1 MFFLFCEL
9 LSEICTLV
17 SGEVSVEVI
26 STEAEDIVEEGLR
39 LSKISSNVV
48 VKIPMTYEGV
58 SACTVL
64 ARKHGIRVNIT
75 LCFSVSQAIL
85 AAKSGAYFI
94 SPFVGRIDDLGGD
107 GLGLIRD
114 IRTVYSNYGFATKI
128 LAASIRSPQHVVEVA
143 KSGADI
149 ATLPVKVFRQLF
161 SHPLTDLGL
170 SCVMD
175 CIVNCGWEF
184 AVGYIKLLS
193 GYSMTDM
200 RSWAVA

>member
-1 MFFLFCEL
+1 MYGGL
-9 LSEICTLV
+9 LSEICKLV

-26 STEAEDIVEEGLR
+26 STQAEDIVEEGLR

-58 SACTVL
+58 RACTVL

-75 LCFSVSQAIL
+75 LCFTVLQALL
-85 AAKSGAYFI
+85 AAKSGAYFV

-114 IRTVYSNYGFATKI
+114 IRTVYSNYGFNTKI

-143 KSGADI
+143 KLGADI

-161 SHPLTDLGL
+161 CHPLTDLGL
-170 SCVMD
+170 SCVMKQL
-175 CIVNCGWEF
+175 I
-184 AVGYIKLLS
+184 
-193 GYSMTDM
+193 
-200 RSWAVA
+200 

>member
-1 MFFLFCEL
+1 M
-9 LSEICTLV
+9 
-17 SGEVSVEVI
+17 
-26 STEAEDIVEEGLR
+26 
-39 LSKISSNVV
+39 
-48 VKIPMTYEGV
+48 
-58 SACTVL
+58 
-64 ARKHGIRVNIT
+64 
-75 LCFSVSQAIL
+75 
-85 AAKSGAYFI
+85 
-94 SPFVGRIDDLGGD
+94 
-107 GLGLIRD
+107 IRD